1 MKYLFFTFF
10 MLFLII
16 WNVNASSWNIDYVND
31 YTLIDCVNWS
41 DSSWVAFDNDKPYE
55 TLKKWIESTI
65 EYINSEIDESNTDFN
80 IKVNCSFSNLLD
92 KTIYLDF
99 NWIDNQNKLIIEGI
113 NNDSL
118 VLKNTKFIIKKWAWN
133 IVIKNATFLNNDM
146 WYFEDQ
152 VFNATWWRKDPIS
165 NWITIYDSYFKLNNS
180 FNLWIEKKYYYAYSR
195 WIWWRNN
202 NQVINYTNK
211 IKIINSQID
220 VELDWNYNFKM
231 PFYLKD
237 SEIKFKNNTST
248 GVYEINFT
256 ENWNISNLPRVDYSV
271 FISNEIDLWWNN
283 LKIENTE
290 NISFLNNKILNISS
304 IDLWIWAIFIN
315 NFIENKSKINIS
327 NYKNLFN
334 NIFNYWFED
343 SYDIENYRRNFSLNN
358 IWKWWLW
365 WIYKR
370 IRDFSFWSIDI
381 NSASIYQ
388 EVTWKKLEKWLWEI
402 YVIFNY

>member
-358 IWKWWLW
+358 IWKW
-365 WIYKR
+365 
-370 IRDFSFWSIDI
+370 
-381 NSASIYQ
+381 
-388 EVTWKKLEKWLWEI
+388 
-402 YVIFNY
+402 